1 MNTSALENRP
11 GLGAVLHTAP
21 ANISVYHVARLMA
34 LRKISAVIV
43 VNGLRPIGIVTDRDL
58 AVRVIA
64 QGLDP
69 KTASLNRAMTS
80 PLFTISQEQTQ
91 EQALEMMDRYGV
103 RQLPVVDSAGQLVA
117 LMTREGVSQARIRT
131 IHSTDEHSPV
141 INTMVKRCQLRRT
154 LYVLRTWLAGNKLAF
169 ELKVAMVA
177 LAVLIAFVII
187 QQAQLPKNVDP
198 RQYEPKDVQHR
209 QQSNP

>member
-11 GLGAVLHTAP
+11 GLGTVLHTAP

-69 KTASLNRAMTS
+69 KTASLNLAMTS

-91 EQALEMMDRYGV
+91 EQALELMERYGV
-103 RQLPVVDSAGQLVA
+103 RQLPVVDAAGQLVA

-141 INTMVKRCQLRRT
+141 ISTMVKRCQVRRM
-154 LYVLRTWLAGNKLAF
+154 LYALRTWLAGNKLAF
-169 ELKVAMVA
+169 GLKVAMVA

-187 QQAQLPKNVDP
+187 QQAQLPKNVDL
-198 RQYEPKDVQHR
+198 RQYEPKDVQHL
-209 QQSNP
+209 QQSSP